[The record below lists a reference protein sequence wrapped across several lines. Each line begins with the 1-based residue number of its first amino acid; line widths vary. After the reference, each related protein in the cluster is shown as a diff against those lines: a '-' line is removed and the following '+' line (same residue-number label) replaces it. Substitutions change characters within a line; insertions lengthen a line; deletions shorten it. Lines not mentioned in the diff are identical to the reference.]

1 MNMEQKSQKSQGSGR
16 LMSVDALRGFDMLWI
31 IGGSEVLVSLCK
43 ASGIGF
49 LQNMEVNFDHSWGQF
64 HFYDLI
70 MPLFLFIVG
79 VVMPIAFG
87 NRLRKGATKKEL
99 YRHIIKRVI
108 VLYIL
113 GLVASGHL
121 LTFDKTQMHLWTDT
135 LHAIA
140 FGYLVGS
147 ILILEVS
154 RKLQI
159 AITAGLLVIYWLVMA
174 LIPIPGHGA
183 GIYEPDLN
191 LALYVDNAVLGH
203 WQEGAGWTYIITNMT
218 FVCSVM
224 LGVFAGQLL
233 LSDREPMAKAGIL
246 ALIGI
251 SCIIAGKIWG
261 IWFPIIH
268 HLWTSS
274 LVLFAGGISYLLLSL
289 LYLIIDVWGFT
300 KWAFFFRVIG
310 MNAIAVYVA
319 THLFD
324 FTKIGN
330 VFVGGLLRFLG
341 PWASFVEASATLM
354 VIWFILWYMY
364 RNKTFIKV

>member
-1 MNMEQKSQKSQGSGR
+1 MDTKTKPENTEQR
-16 LMSVDALRGFDMLWI
+16 LVCVDALRGFDMLWI
-31 IGGSEVLVSLCK
+31 IGGSEVL
-43 ASGIGF
+43 IGLANATGFKF
-49 LQNMEVNFDHSWGQF
+49 LSNMSVHFDHSWGQF

-79 VVMPIAFG
+79 VVMPVAFKK
-87 NRLRKGATKKEL
+87 RLARGETKKKL
-99 YRHIIKRVI
+99 YGHIIRRVI
-108 VLYIL
+108 ILYIL
-113 GLVASGHL
+113 GLIASGHI
-121 LTFDKTQMHLWTDT
+121 LTFDISKIHLWTDT

-140 FGYLVGS
+140 FGYLVSS
-147 ILILEVS
+147 IMILEL
-154 RKLQI
+154 RLNWQI
-159 AITAGLLVIYWLVMA
+159 IVTASPLLLYWGVMA
-174 LIPIPGHGA
+174 LIPVPGHGA
-183 GIYEPDLN
+183 GIYEPDTN
-191 LALYVDNAVLGH
+191 LALYIDNAILGH

-233 LSDREPMAKAGIL
+233 LSDKQPMKKAGLL

-251 SCIIAGKIWG
+251 CCVIAGKVWG

-274 LVLFAGGISYLLLSL
+274 LVLFAGGLSFLLLAL
-289 LYLIIDVWGFT
+289 FYLVIDIWGYK
-300 KWAFFFRVIG
+300 KWAFFFVVIG

-330 VFVGGLLRFLG
+330 VFVGGLLKYLG
-341 PWASFVEASATLM
+341 PWADFVESSAALA
-354 VIWFILWYMY
+354 VIWLIMY
-364 RNKTFIKV
+364 Y